1 MKQLLIICMMLI
13 AFSSYSQDGILI
25 STEQAKEAIKAKQR
39 VTFLKVA
46 IQQQRIVI
54 SEFKQQVSDLKQ
66 QVKDSDLQNEL
77 WEENYDRLKVQFEA
91 EKAKKPQ
98 DKTLIWVLRCIGVG
112 AVGFVVG
119 VTAY

>member
-1 MKQLLIICMMLI
+1 MKKLLIIFAMLI

-25 STEQAKEAIKAKQR
+25 SNEQAKEAIKAKQR
-39 VTFLKVA
+39 VAVMEVA
-46 IQQQRIVI
+46 IQQQRILI

-66 QVKDSDLQNEL
+66 QVKDSYLQNEL

-91 EKAKKPQ
+91 EKAKKPK
-98 DKTLIWVLRCIGVG
+98 DKTFTWILRCIGVG

-119 VTAY
+119 NL